1 MRTVGIPGTTPATT
15 GSPLTGRSDYVAVEN
30 PGGLAIVD
38 NETGAVVSELAY
50 PVGNRPHGVFLSP
63 RRWGCSAITL
73 GSSGWRSA
81 LPVLTVAPD
90 SHVVG
95 RRSSSAMPFNETSA
109 PLAEVS
115 NSGPLLRSD
124 FALPSRFTAFLL
136 VSMSRASRDRYCAPA
151 PAFHAPST
159 RAEASHGARDDL
171 VAGRLT

>member
-1 MRTVGIPGTTPATT
+1 MTLRGTPAQVSLLDAVTSRWCGPSGSRPTPATT
-15 GSPLTGRSDYVAVEN
+15 GSPLTGRSSYVAVEN

-115 NSGPLLRSD
+115 NSGPLL
-124 FALPSRFTAFLL
+124 
-136 VSMSRASRDRYCAPA
+136 
-151 PAFHAPST
+151 
-159 RAEASHGARDDL
+159 
-171 VAGRLT
+171 